1 MRITSSNV
9 LHQPKGL
16 QGTSFRRY
24 NPCTAVM
31 SLRHRRR
38 GVEGEAGRQ
47 RRRTCG
53 LSCFLTS
60 SRLELF
66 LGFLLFLQL
75 HLVSKF
81 LLHSE
86 RLRFVSSSRHRHLAQ
101 SRLPL
106 SVSLSAQ
113 TCTQERALMSES
125 ALETPCGRD
134 GIVGAVHRV
143 RALAQLEFASSRPC
157 STCLQSCQL
166 RPIQNLSPT
175 DAATDKKTSIKLGH
189 VFSISLLCSIAS
201 VCVALRLRSLLF
213 PQPVYVASRY
223 F

>member
-1 MRITSSNV
+1 MASSCFFSSTSCR
-9 LHQPKGL
+9 
-16 QGTSFRRY
+16 SFS
-24 NPCTAVM
+24 CTASVCVLSRAAATAIWLKAGCHCQV
-31 SLRHRRR
+31 SLR
-38 GVEGEAGRQ
+38 ADSQ
-47 RRRTCG
+47 
-53 LSCFLTS
+53 
-60 SRLELF
+60 
-66 LGFLLFLQL
+66 
-75 HLVSKF
+75 
-81 LLHSE
+81 
-86 RLRFVSSSRHRHLAQ
+86 
-101 SRLPL
+101 
-106 SVSLSAQ
+106 Q

-175 DAATDKKTSIKLGH
+175 DAATDKKTSIKLGQ